1 MQFKLPD
8 MTCGHC
14 ASTVTKSIQR
24 IDPGAT
30 VNVDLTTKNVT
41 VESNVDR
48 AAIAAALTEAGY
60 APAA

>member
-1 MQFKLPD
+1 MQFKLPG

-24 IDPGAT
+24 VDPRAT
-30 VNVDLTTKNVT
+30 VNVDLPTKNVI